1 MTAWTVHIE
10 VMVTEKLS
18 AVEWE
23 LHKQSCISLGGKN
36 IYIQKL
42 GQKAAFTH
50 NIATFPCTTR
60 VREGMQGCVIEVEHL
75 H

>member
-23 LHKQSCISLGGKN
+23 LHKQSCISLGG
-36 IYIQKL
+36 
-42 GQKAAFTH
+42 
-50 NIATFPCTTR
+50 R
-60 VREGMQGCVIEVEHL
+60 VWRGRKEQR
-75 H
+75 